1 VTGVPQRAAI
11 VGAGLAG
18 DRCAFGLRQA
28 GFDGTITL
36 IGAEPVRPY
45 DRPPLSKAV
54 LKSVGA
60 EDEIFYRS
68 DAEYA
73 AAGIDLMLGRTV
85 VDASLREQS
94 LKMSTG
100 ETLAYDALVIA
111 TGSRL
116 REVDSLPRGMDGV
129 FYLRDRSD
137 ALALRTALDTG
148 GRVAVIGGGVI
159 GLEAAA
165 AAAAR
170 SLPVTV
176 VEPAPRIMGRAC
188 GAIVASW
195 LAERHH
201 NAGVSIR
208 CGVGLASV
216 QRGDGAYRLALT
228 DGSTVEA
235 EIIIVGVGVVPE
247 TSLAEKLGLL
257 VAPEGIVVD
266 GHGRTSEPS
275 VFAAGEVAFHFNA
288 RVSTHERQENWFHAA
303 AHGEH
308 VGRSIVEPGADYSE
322 LSGFWTDQYEVSLQ
336 STGRALAGQD
346 VIRGDMSD
354 GRFVVFHLDG
364 DVLVGASGVNSASEL
379 RQAKTLIRNGTRV
392 DAAKLADPLI
402 KIGAATL
409 QEFDHDATD
418 NA

>member
-1 VTGVPQRAAI
+1 MTSVPERAAI

-18 DRCAFGLRQA
+18 DRCAFALRQA
-28 GFDGTITL
+28 GFAGTITL

-60 EDEIFYRS
+60 EDDIFYRS
-68 DAEYA
+68 DTEYA

-85 VDASLREQS
+85 VDASLRDQS
-94 LKMSTG
+94 LIMSTG
-100 ETLAYDALVIA
+100 ETLAYGALVIA

-137 ALALRTALDTG
+137 ALALRAALDTG

-176 VEPAPRIMGRAC
+176 IEPAPRIMGRAC
-188 GAIVASW
+188 GPIVATW
-195 LAERHH
+195 LAERHRD
-201 NAGVSIR
+201 AGVAIL
-208 CGVGLASV
+208 CGVALASV
-216 QRGDGAYRLALT
+216 GQNQGTYRLTLT
-228 DGSTVEA
+228 DGSIVEA
-235 EIIIVGVGVVPE
+235 EIVIVGVGVVPE
-247 TSLAEKLGLL
+247 TTLAEKLGLL
-257 VAPEGIVVD
+257 VVPEGIVVD
-266 GHGRTSEPS
+266 GHGRTSDPA
-275 VFAAGEVAFHFNA
+275 VFAAGEVAFHYNS
-288 RVSTHERQENWFHAA
+288 RTDRHERQENWFHAA

-308 VGRSIVEPGADYSE
+308 VGRSIFERGADYSE
-322 LSGFWTDQYEVSLQ
+322 LSGFWTDQYDVSLQ

-346 VIRGDMSD
+346 VLRGDMSD

-364 DVLVGASGVNSASEL
+364 DVLVGASGVNAASEL

-392 DAAKLADPLI
+392 DATKLADPLI

-418 NA
+418 TA

>member
-1 VTGVPQRAAI
+1 MTAAPKRAAI

-28 GFDGTITL
+28 GFEGAITL

-54 LKSVGA
+54 LKSAGA

-73 AAGIDLMLGRTV
+73 VAGIDLMLGRTAV
-85 VDASLREQS
+85 EASLREQS
-94 LKMSTG
+94 LTMSTG
-100 ETLAYDALVIA
+100 ETLAYDVLVLA

-116 REVDSLPRGMDGV
+116 REVGSLPRGTDGI
-129 FYLRDRSD
+129 FYLRDRAD
-137 ALALRTALDTG
+137 AIALRAALDTG

-188 GAIVASW
+188 GSIVASW
-195 LAERHH
+195 LAERHRD
-201 NAGVSIR
+201 AGVSIR
-208 CGVGLASV
+208 CGVGVASV
-216 QRGDGAYRLALT
+216 RRDAGAYRLALT
-228 DGSTVEA
+228 DDSSVDA
-235 EIIIVGVGVVPE
+235 DIIIVGVGVVPE

-257 VAPEGIVVD
+257 VVPEGIVVD
-266 GHGRTSEPS
+266 GHGRTSEPR
-275 VFAAGEVAFHFNA
+275 VFAAGEVAFHFNS
-288 RVSTHERQENWFHAA
+288 RIGTHERQENWFHAA

-308 VGRSIVEPGADYSE
+308 VGRSIVERGTDYSE

-354 GRFVVFHLDG
+354 NRFVVFHLDG
-364 DVLVGASGVNSASEL
+364 DVLVGASGVNAASEL

-409 QEFDHDATD
+409 QEFDHDAKND
-418 NA
+418 P

>member
-1 VTGVPQRAAI
+1 MIGASQRAAI

-28 GFDGTITL
+28 GFEGTIAL
-36 IGAEPVRPY
+36 IGAEAVRPY
-45 DRPPLSKAV
+45 DRPPLSKSV
-54 LKSVGA
+54 LKTIGA

-68 DAEYA
+68 ESDYA

-94 LKMSTG
+94 LTISTG
-100 ETLAYDALVIA
+100 ENLAYDVLVLA

-116 REVDSLPRGMDGV
+116 REVDSLPRGTEGV
-129 FYLRDRSD
+129 FYLRDRAD
-137 ALALRTALDTG
+137 ALALRTALDAG
-148 GRVAVIGGGVI
+148 GRVAVVGGGVI

-176 VEPAPRIMGRAC
+176 IEPASRIMGRAC
-188 GAIVASW
+188 GPIVAAW
-195 LAERHH
+195 LTERHQ
-201 NAGVSIR
+201 NAGVMMR

-216 QRGDGAYRLALT
+216 SRKEAAYRLALT
-228 DGSTVEA
+228 DGSIVEA
-235 EIIIVGVGVVPE
+235 EIVIVGVGVMPE

-257 VAPEGIVVD
+257 VVPEGIVVD
-266 GHGRTSEPS
+266 GHGRTSDSS
-275 VFAAGEVAFHFNA
+275 VFAAGEVAFHYNS
-288 RVSTHERQENWFHAA
+288 RIDKHERQENWFHAA

-308 VGRSIVEPGADYSE
+308 VGRSIVERGANYSE
-322 LSGFWTDQYEVSLQ
+322 LCGFWTDQYDVSLQ
-336 STGRALAGQD
+336 STGRALAEHD
-346 VIRGDMSD
+346 VVRGDMPD

-364 DVLVGASGVNSASEL
+364 DVIVGASGVNAASEL
-379 RQAKTLIRNGTRV
+379 RQAKALIRNGTRI
-392 DAAKLADPLI
+392 DAAKLADPLV

-409 QEFDHDATD
+409 
-418 NA
+418 